1 VQNRKEL
8 AVINEMWSYIKILS
22 LEVLHVAPANGNASA
37 CNYTVALAFNSVIFL
52 LLSWMC

>member
-22 LEVLHVAPANGNASA
+22 LEVLHVALANGNASA
-37 CNYTVALAFNSVIFL
+37 CNYTVALACNSVIFL